1 VVMEQGKN
9 QQQPALAAPAVVGE
23 MKAPMVAPPPQ
34 RTAARVMPAPAP
46 RPWPVV
52 FTPTS
57 ASALLEFNCV
67 FCILL
72 YLQFSSVC
80 LFDVLSLADIF

>member
-1 VVMEQGKN
+1 VMMEQGKN

-57 ASALLEFNCV
+57 ASACLSLIACSV
-67 FCILL
+67 YCCICSLVL
-72 YLQFSSVC
+72 FVC
-80 LFDVLSLADIF
+80 LMC